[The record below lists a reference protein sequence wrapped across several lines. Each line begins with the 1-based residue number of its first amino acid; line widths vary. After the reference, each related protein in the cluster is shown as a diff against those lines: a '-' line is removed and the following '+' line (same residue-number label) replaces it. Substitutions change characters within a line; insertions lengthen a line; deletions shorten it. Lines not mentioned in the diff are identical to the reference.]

1 MRTQVF
7 SETRVTQSQTQTP
20 QLWTWCT
27 RFPQDQTQ
35 ALQLP
40 EINQGI
46 LADGIPVPRTEVRVR
61 MEEDPP
67 PTVQLGAYIF
77 MHQG

>member
-1 MRTQVF
+1 MHTQVF

-27 RFPQDQTQ
+27 RFPPDQTQ
-35 ALQLP
+35 AFQLP

-46 LADGIPVPRTEVRVR
+46 LADGVPVPRTGVWVRL
-61 MEEDPP
+61 EEDPP
-67 PTVQLGAYIF
+67 PTVQLGAYIC